1 MALMERLEA
10 IPALYRW
17 LGVLG
22 VLVLLATGYWYFQ
35 HQPHMEQMAQ
45 LHQQITTKQD
55 ELEKHKKI
63 AAQYDTFKAQ
73 VASLEAELLTL
84 LKLLPESKE
93 IPDLIRQISDL
104 GVRTGLQINLIR
116 PQPEQ
121 RKEFYAEVPITVRV
135 KGSYHAAAR
144 FFDAL
149 ARLPRVVSVSD
160 VQIEANT
167 QETQCLATTYRFLDE
182 EEANEA
188 ARAKKPTKTPAKA
201 KEESSDETG
210 AGKKK

>member
-1 MALMERLEA
+1 MERLET

-17 LGVLG
+17 LSLLG
-22 VLVLLATGYWYFQ
+22 VIVLLAAGYWYFQ
-35 HQPHMEQMAQ
+35 HQPYTEELAQ
-45 LHQQITTKQD
+45 LQQQIKTKRE
-55 ELEKHKKI
+55 ELAKYEKI
-63 AAQYDTFKAQ
+63 AAQRDTFKAQ
-73 VASLEAELLTL
+73 VAALEAELLTL

-93 IPDLIRQISDL
+93 IPDLIRQMSDL

-135 KGSYHAAAR
+135 KGRYHAAGR
-144 FFDAL
+144 FFEAL
-149 ARLPRVVSVSD
+149 ARLPRVISVSD

-182 EEANEA
+182 EEVNEA
-188 ARAKKPTKTPAKA
+188 ARAKKPTKTPGKA
-201 KEESSDETG
+201 KEESSDEPG
-210 AGKKK
+210 ASKKK